1 MITVKFFG
9 ILRIESGIKELTLE
23 ASTVKALCK
32 AICAHT
38 DRISAKELERCVVLI
53 NGQEAKKHSKLQD
66 GDQVT
71 FLSPVAGG

>member
-9 ILRIESGIKELTLE
+9 ILRIESGIKELPLDVTNVKELY
-23 ASTVKALCK
+23 KALC
-32 AICAHT
+32 AHT
-38 DRISAKELERCVVLI
+38 NRISAKELERCVVLI